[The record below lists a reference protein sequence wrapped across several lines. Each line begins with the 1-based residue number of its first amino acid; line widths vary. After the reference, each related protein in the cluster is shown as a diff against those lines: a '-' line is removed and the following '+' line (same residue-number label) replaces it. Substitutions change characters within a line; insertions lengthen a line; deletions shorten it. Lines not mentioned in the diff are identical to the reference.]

1 MRRQSP
7 LIFAAIAAF
16 FIILTGCQPQ
26 QPFYFHEDKDLSHYK
41 GMATEIE
48 YPDVDSCT
56 LDDVQG
62 AIRPFSLQNKHPA
75 TVWDL
80 KLEEAIRIALTNNKI
95 MRSIG
100 GQVQGPPEFLLRN
113 SEAVP
118 SIYDPALAES
128 NPRSGVEA
136 ALSAFDTQFSVS
148 SIWGKSDTPSITF
161 FPTLLGLQKST
172 LETMQDTAS
181 FQTQLQKTNATGGT
195 FSFRNITSYTKQMAD
210 AMISGEISSTEVPA
224 NWTTA
229 FQAEMRQPLMRGAGV
244 QFNRIAGPGAQPGVF
259 NGVMLARINTDIAL
273 ADFEASVRNLVADV
287 ETTYWELYFNYRS
300 LDAVKAGL
308 ESALTTW
315 RRVYTLSRLGAK
327 GGEAEIEAQARE
339 NYFLFRTSE
348 EQALSALYD
357 TEAKLRY
364 LLGLAATDGRLIRP
378 IDEPTTAK
386 VAFDWSDAQCEALAR
401 SVELRQQ
408 KWVVKRRELELI
420 AAKNFLLPQLDAV
433 GKYTWTGFGNKLL
446 VSSGGTSDIF
456 STDPEPN
463 AVQSLTHGNMQSWEL
478 GFQFA
483 MPIGFRRE
491 MAGVRNA
498 QLQIAKERAKLQ
510 EAELEVSHQLGFAI
524 RDMEAAEV
532 LSQTNF
538 NRRIAAQ
545 RQVEAVAA
553 AYETGT
559 ITFDVLLSSQQRLA
573 QAESDYYRSVIN
585 YNKAIMQVHY
595 RKGSL
600 LEYNGVY
607 LAEGPWPGKAYF
619 DARRRARARDASTY
633 FDYGFTQPKVISRG
647 PYEQHAGGSTGFSG
661 EVEQNEQDSK
671 PVGAPP
677 PELVPT
683 PEPQPIDPG
692 YQPDQPTPAQPNS
705 IMPEEPKSQP
715 EAGTSNKEQVKK
727 STALKATTQTA
738 VAASGW
744 KKASKTASKSEVQQ
758 AGFQYQTQASRAS
771 NSQAS
776 NKDWSGKTKKSP
788 LPTDLR
794 SVPGEGQDQEMK
806 KSPLPTDLRSVPGE
820 GQDQEMKKSPL
831 PLGEGQGEGDLIIPA
846 AYESGTHPPTAQ
858 SDQPAS
864 GWKRI
869 SH

>member
-1 MRRQSP
+1 MSRQSP
-7 LIFAAIAAF
+7 LLIAVIAAC
-16 FIILTGCQPQ
+16 FIVLAGCQPQ

-48 YPDVDSCT
+48 YPDVESCT

-62 AIRPFSLQNKHPA
+62 AVRPFSLQNNQP
-75 TVWDL
+75 TSVWDL
-80 KLEEAIRIALTNNKI
+80 KLEEAIRNALTNNKI
-95 MRSIG
+95 MRTIG

-136 ALSAFDTQFSVS
+136 ALSAFDTQFSLS
-148 SIWGKSDTPSITF
+148 SVWAKTDTPSITF
-161 FPTLLGLQKST
+161 FPGVNSIAM
-172 LETMQDTAS
+172 ETMQDTNS
-181 FQTQLQKTNATGGT
+181 FQAQLQKTNATGGT
-195 FSFRNITSYTKQMAD
+195 FSLRNITSYTKQD
-210 AMISGEISSTEVPA
+210 VNYILYGTEYDSHIPA
-224 NWTTA
+224 NWTTNI
-229 FQAEMRQPLMRGAGV
+229 QAEMRQPILRGAGV
-244 QFNRIAGPGAQPGVF
+244 QFNRIAGPGAQPGAY

-300 LDAVKAGL
+300 LNAVVAGR

-315 RRVYTLSRLGAK
+315 RRVYTLSKLGAK

-339 NYFLFRTSE
+339 NYFLFRTSV
-348 EQALSALYD
+348 EQSLSALYD

-364 LLGLAATDGRLIRP
+364 LMGLAATDGRLIRP

-386 VAFDWSDAQCEALAR
+386 VSFDWNDTQCEALAR

-446 VSSGGTSDIF
+446 VSSGGTGDIF

-463 AVQSLTHGNMQSWEL
+463 AFQSLTDGNMQSWEL
-478 GFQFA
+478 GFQFT

-498 QLQIAKERAKLQ
+498 QLQIAKERAKLR
-510 EAELEVSHQLGFAI
+510 EAELEVSHQLAFAI

-532 LSQTNF
+532 LSGTNF
-538 NRRIAAQ
+538 NRRISAQ
-545 RQVEAVAA
+545 RQVDAVTA

-573 QAESDYYRSVIN
+573 QAESDYFRSVIN

-647 PYEQHAGGSTGFSG
+647 PYEQHADGSSGFSG
-661 EVEQNEQDSK
+661 DDAQNEQDSK
-671 PVGAPP
+671 PVNMPR

-683 PEPQPIDPG
+683 PEPQTIDPG
-692 YQPDQPTPAQPNS
+692 YKPAEPTPA
-705 IMPEEPKSQP
+705 MPEEPKLLP
-715 EAGTSNKEQVKK
+715 DAGAAAGKAAAKK
-727 STALKATTQTA
+727 STTIKATADTA
-738 VAASGW
+738 IAASGW
-744 KKASKTASKSEVQQ
+744 KKSSKITIKPEVQQ
-758 AGFQYQTQASRAS
+758 AGYQEISAEPAGNSAQNSDISSSRI
-771 NSQAS
+771 
-776 NKDWSGKTKKSP
+776 KWPDTTSP
-788 LPTDLR
+788 
-794 SVPGEGQDQEMK
+794 S
-806 KSPLPTDLRSVPGE
+806 
-820 GQDQEMKKSPL
+820 
-831 PLGEGQGEGDLIIPA
+831 
-846 AYESGTHPPTAQ
+846 AYEPSTNPPTAESNQ
-858 SDQPAS
+858 SAS

>member
-1 MRRQSP
+1 LP
-7 LIFAAIAAF
+7 IAAIAACF
-16 FIILTGCQPQ
+16 VVLAGCHPQ

-41 GMATEIE
+41 GMSTEIE
-48 YPDVDSCT
+48 YPDVESCS
-56 LDDVQG
+56 LGDVNG
-62 AIRPFSLQNKHPA
+62 AVRPFSLQNNQPKE
-75 TVWDL
+75 VWDL
-80 KLEEAIRIALTNNKI
+80 KLEDAIRNALTNNKI

-100 GQVQGPPEFLLRN
+100 GQVQGPPDFISR
-113 SEAVP
+113 SRDAVP

-128 NPRSGVEA
+128 NPRGGVEA
-136 ALSAFDTQFSVS
+136 ALAAFDTQFTIGSV
-148 SIWGKSDTPSITF
+148 WGKSDTPSITF
-161 FPTLLGLQKST
+161 FPTLFGLQTST
-172 LETMQDTAS
+172 LETMQDTNS
-181 FQTQLQKTNATGGT
+181 FQSQLQKTNATGGT
-195 FSFRNITSYTKQMAD
+195 FSFRNITSYSKQAAYALMNGND
-210 AMISGEISSTEVPA
+210 SSTNVPA
-224 NWTTA
+224 NWTTN
-229 FQAEMRQPLMRGAGV
+229 FQAEMRQPLLRGAGV
-244 QFNRIAGPGAQPGVF
+244 QFNRIAGPGAQPGLY

-300 LDAVKAGL
+300 LDAVVAGR
-308 ESALTTW
+308 ESALQTW
-315 RRVYTLSRLGAK
+315 RRVYELMKQGAK
-327 GGEAEIEAQARE
+327 GGEAATEAQARE
-339 NYFLFRTSE
+339 NYFLFRTSV
-348 EQALSALYD
+348 EQSLSALYD

-364 LLGLAATDGRLIRP
+364 LMGLAATDGRLIRP

-386 VAFDWSDAQCEALAR
+386 VSFDWSDAQCEALAR

-446 VSSGGTSDIF
+446 ESSGGTGDIF
-456 STDPEPN
+456 STNPEPN
-463 AVQSLTHGNMQSWEL
+463 AFQSLTGGNMQSWEL

-491 MAGVRNA
+491 MSGVRNA
-498 QLQIAKERAKLQ
+498 QLQIAKDRAKLQ
-510 EAELEVSHQLGFAI
+510 EAELELSHQLAFAI
-524 RDMEAAEV
+524 RDMETAQV

-559 ITFDVLLSSQQRLA
+559 ITFDVLLTSQQRLA

-619 DARRRARARDASTY
+619 DARRRARTRDAATY
-633 FDYGFTQPKVISRG
+633 MDYGFTQPKVVSRG
-647 PYEQHAGGSTGFSG
+647 PYEQEADGGAGLFGNDS
-661 EVEQNEQDSK
+661 QNTK
-671 PVGAPP
+671 PSNPSQ
-677 PELVPT
+677 PELLPT

-692 YQPDQPTPAQPNS
+692 YQPGQPTPA
-705 IMPEEPKSQP
+705 MPEEPKPQP
-715 EAGTSNKEQVKK
+715 EAGAAATKASVKK
-727 STALKATTQTA
+727 LTTVQATSETAIATS
-738 VAASGW
+738 VW
-744 KKASKTASKSEVQQ
+744 KTASKSAVQK
-758 AGFQYQTQASRAS
+758 AGFQEVSAEPAGKSAQNNDVNNSRV
-771 NSQAS
+771 
-776 NKDWSGKTKKSP
+776 KWSDTVSP
-788 LPTDLR
+788 
-794 SVPGEGQDQEMK
+794 S
-806 KSPLPTDLRSVPGE
+806 
-820 GQDQEMKKSPL
+820 
-831 PLGEGQGEGDLIIPA
+831 
-846 AYESGTHPPTAQ
+846 AYESSTNPSTAESNQ
-858 SDQPAS
+858 SAS